1 MALHASQG
9 MELLGRGIA
18 QDHRG
23 IDMKGRSLATI
34 VLIVLAAGCGNSSAP
49 AASPTQAPAPPKV
62 APTSASSSPATEIA
76 PPTETLAPTQTLT
89 PTATSTYTFT
99 PTRFAAPTAASNTST
114 PTITRAPA
122 TWTPVPT
129 LRPLPTAPAG
139 GGGAC
144 CKHCGTT
151 SKPCGDTCISN
162 KFTCN
167 TPPGCAC
174 P

>member
-1 MALHASQG
+1 
-9 MELLGRGIA
+9 
-18 QDHRG
+18 
-23 IDMKGRSLATI
+23 MKGWGLVTI
-34 VLIVLAAGCGNSSAP
+34 AALVLAAGCVTPSAP
-49 AASPTQAPAPPKV
+49 AIAPTLAPAPPKV
-62 APTSASSSPATEIA
+62 APTSASSSSATEIA

-89 PTATSTYTFT
+89 PTMTT
-99 PTRFAAPTAASNTST
+99 
-114 PTITRAPA
+114 
-122 TWTPVPT
+122 TWTPIPMRAATNAVTWTPAPT
-129 LRPLPTAPAG
+129 LRPLSTATQVIVIAPTAPPAG

-151 SKPCGDTCISN
+151 SKPCGDTCISL